1 MEAVPPTEH
10 TSRMRSFTG
19 KPSGWTT
26 VRALRHR
33 NFQLFISGQMIS
45 LTGTWMQN
53 IAQDWLVYRL
63 TGSALLL
70 GTVAFLNQI
79 PVLILAPLAGM
90 VADRYN
96 RHRIVIFTQASAMIL
111 GLTLAILTLSGLVRV
126 WEIMV
131 LATLL
136 GVVLAFDV
144 PARQSFLMDMVGRDD
159 LLNAIALN
167 SSMFNAARII
177 GPAIAGILVAWIG
190 EGWCFF
196 ANGVSYLAVI
206 AGLLMMKLEAP
217 TLHPPIGTAFEHILE
232 GFRFA
237 RRTAPVFTLLVMLGV
252 VSLMAMPFPVLMP
265 IFAANVLRGGAA
277 SLGLLMGATGLGALL
292 GSLTLASKRKIQ
304 GLGRWVWIS
313 GIMFGA
319 SLIFFS
325 LSRLFWL
332 SVILL
337 VPAGFGMMTQMGAT
351 NTLLQVMS
359 PDNLRGRVMSLY
371 SMMLIGVTPIGA
383 LLGGALAGRV
393 GAPWT
398 VGIGGVA
405 CLASGVLFARQLP
418 SIRGEARELI
428 RAKGI
433 EIGD

>member
-1 MEAVPPTEH
+1 
-10 TSRMRSFTG
+10 
-19 KPSGWTT
+19 
-26 VRALRHR
+26 
-33 NFQLFISGQMIS
+33 
-45 LTGTWMQN
+45 
-53 IAQDWLVYRL
+53 
-63 TGSALLL
+63 
-70 GTVAFLNQI
+70 
-79 PVLILAPLAGM
+79 
-90 VADRYN
+90 
-96 RHRIVIFTQASAMIL
+96 
-111 GLTLAILTLSGLVRV
+111 
-126 WEIMV
+126 
-131 LATLL
+131 
-136 GVVLAFDV
+136 
-144 PARQSFLMDMVGRDD
+144 
-159 LLNAIALN
+159 
-167 SSMFNAARII
+167 
-177 GPAIAGILVAWIG
+177 
-190 EGWCFF
+190 
-196 ANGVSYLAVI
+196 
-206 AGLLMMKLEAP
+206 MKLEAP
-217 TLHPPIGTAFEHILE
+217 TLHPPIGTAFDHILE

-237 RRTAPVFTLLVMLGV
+237 RRTTPVFTLLVMLGV

-265 IFAANVLRGGAA
+265 IFAANILHGRADT
-277 SLGLLMGATGLGALL
+277 LGLLMGGTGLGALL

-325 LSRLFWL
+325 MSRMLWL

-383 LLGGALAGRV
+383 LLGGALAGKV

-398 VGIGGVA
+398 VGIGGAA
-405 CLASGVLFARQLP
+405 CLASGILFARQLP